1 MSTHTDLTG
10 LAVVVLAAV
19 ICGVVMSRLRQ
30 PAISGY
36 ILAGI
41 LLGPSGLALVEN
53 RDQIVVLA
61 DLGVLMLLFL
71 VGMELSLSGFKSVWR
86 SALVA
91 TLLQIAGS
99 VGATLALSLLFG
111 WSLGLSV
118 LLGFVIAL
126 SSTAMVIKMLED
138 MNILNTPLGKA
149 TVGVLI
155 AQDLAFVPMMLI
167 LASLAGDGFGVFG
180 MFRVGFS
187 VVVLVLLILYLT
199 RRRKIS
205 LPFAS
210 MVAGHRDLTPLRG
223 LAFCFG
229 AAALTGYLGLS
240 PAYGAFLAGLVIG
253 NSTER
258 RAMMRG
264 VQPIQ
269 SILMMVFFL
278 SIGLLINLDFILA
291 NMGTVLLILFMVT
304 VFKTGLNIGV
314 LRLAREPWPHAFI
327 AGMLLAQIGEFSFLL
342 GQAGVSSGLIG
353 REEGD
358 LVIAVTALSLLI
370 SPLWLVIARR
380 LMRFAILS
388 TTSGREGARL
398 LFGRQAPAVF
408 AALDGLAGRTKDF
421 INRILS
427 QLPAGVSVWPVPKEE
442 APERE
447 ITDAEWEDIHT
458 EIPEPPLPKKTP
470 KRKKYTPVKK
480 NDG

>member
-53 RDQIVVLA
+53 RDQITVLA

-86 SALVA
+86 GALVA

-99 VGATLALSLLFG
+99 VGATLVLSLLFG

-126 SSTAMVIKMLED
+126 SSTAVVIKMLEG